1 MQKIFCYNIEA
12 CFSTAKFFEP
22 FDPWGKDEVQLTIED
37 PKLFPNLN
45 NGFMKFTTGFRYN
58 VELSPTNVK
67 KLPPPYKSMCMSE
80 FPKASLL
87 TALGVKIKKHAAVF
101 LLFRA

>member
-1 MQKIFCYNIEA
+1 M
-12 CFSTAKFFEP
+12 P
-22 FDPWGKDEVQLTIED
+22 FDPWGKDEVRLTIED

-58 VELSPTNVK
+58 VELSPTNIK

-87 TALGVKIKKHAAVF
+87 SFGCENKKNMQ
-101 LLFRA
+101 LFFFCSELKNY